1 MKSLDL
7 DVVGRKLK
15 YHADEYY
22 IIGLYING
30 LEDITT
36 NRYFY
41 RYMRENK
48 EEYLLRLLGFLVKDF
63 VLYGIKGADK
73 NNVILLPTH
82 YYLGVKNRQM
92 HILSDKLDEEER
104 NFLALKATLTNG
116 YEVDTIDSIKDKLLL
131 LYSGTGKG
139 YERLYRLLYSR

>member
-15 YHADEYY
+15 YYADEYY

-30 LEDITT
+30 LENITT

-48 EEYLLRLLGFLVKDF
+48 EEYLLKLLGFLVEDF

-131 LYSGTGKG
+131 LYSRIGKG

>member
-41 RYMRENK
+41 RYMCENK
-48 EEYLLRLLGFLVKDF
+48 EEYLLKLLGFLVEDF

-73 NNVILLPTH
+73 NNIVLLPTH
-82 YYLGVKNRQM
+82 YYVGVKNRYLS
-92 HILSDKLDEEER
+92 ILDDKIDEEER
-104 NFLALKATLTNG
+104 VLLAIKATLING
-116 YEVDTIDSIKDKLLL
+116 YEIDTIDSIKDKLSV
-131 LYSGTGKG
+131 LYSTRVKRN
-139 YERLYRLLYSR
+139 E

>member
-22 IIGLYING
+22 IIGLYIKG
-30 LEDITT
+30 LENITT
-36 NRYFY
+36 NRYLY
-41 RYMRENK
+41 RYMSENK
-48 EEYLLRLLGFLVKDF
+48 EEYLLKLLGILVEDF

-82 YYLGVKNRQM
+82 YYLGVKNRYLS
-92 HILSDKLDEEER
+92 ILEDKIDEEER
-104 NFLALKATLTNG
+104 VLLTIKATLLNG
-116 YEVDTIDSIKDKLLL
+116 YEIDTIDSIKTKYFT
-131 LYSGTGKG
+131 LY
-139 YERLYRLLYSR
+139 